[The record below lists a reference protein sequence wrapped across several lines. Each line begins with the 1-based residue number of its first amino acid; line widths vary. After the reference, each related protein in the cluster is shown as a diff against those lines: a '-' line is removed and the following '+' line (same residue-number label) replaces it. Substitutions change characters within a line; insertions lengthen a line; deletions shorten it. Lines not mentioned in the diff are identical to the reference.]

1 MFGRNKKKTE
11 SITQL
16 PQISEPITPKNE
28 DYDDFV
34 EQAQKPQ
41 PKKWDEESDD
51 FDSVDDGD
59 SEEMLEPPQPT
70 SRQSYREE
78 TPQTKP
84 QIQRPMEVRTSV
96 QPQPIRKTEDARVDQ
111 LITWANSVNS
121 NIAEIERVIDQFA
134 EDINQ
139 RVAIIE
145 SKLFR
150 LKGSL

>member
-34 EQAQKPQ
+34 DSAPKPQ
-41 PKKWDEESDD
+41 PKKWDDEFDVDEE
-51 FDSVDDGD
+51 D
-59 SEEMLEPPQPT
+59 SEEMSEPPQPPL
-70 SRQSYREE
+70 RQNYETE
-78 TPQTKP
+78 TPQLKT
-84 QIQRPMEVRTSV
+84 QTQRPMEVRTPAQS
-96 QPQPIRKTEDARVDQ
+96 QPIRKTEDARIDQ

-134 EDINQ
+134 DSINQ